1 MKIKGILL
9 LSIFLFFSCNRTSN
23 SVVENHLNVK
33 LPKKF
38 IILKDTL
45 IVDQRVVHKMDLQY
59 TKKQIYLLVHKL
71 KRKENL
77 TLTKFDKGYEL
88 SFVDQ
93 KNKGDIIIK
102 IDTINNHF
110 LYREYYFQN
119 IIPIKKGI

>member
-1 MKIKGILL
+1 MKIKGILI

-33 LPKKF
+33 LPQKF

-45 IVDQRVVHKMDLQY
+45 IVDKKVVHKMDLQY
-59 TKKQIYLLVHKL
+59 TQKQIYLLVHKL
-71 KRKENL
+71 KRKEKL
-77 TLTKFDKGYEL
+77 KLKKFEKGYEL
-88 SFVDQ
+88 SFIDK
-93 KNKGDIIIK
+93 KNKCDIIIK

-119 IIPIKKGI
+119 VKPLKKEI